1 MKSSFP
7 AKADAEHHKIVLS
20 LFQKM
25 PNFTESSCHVLIV
38 KILKSPDPIKKR
50 KVCEFLAEYKY
61 FIAD

>member
-38 KILKSPDPIKKR
+38 KILKSPDPIKKE
-50 KVCEFLAEYKY
+50 KFVNF
-61 FIAD
+61 